1 MDSRSQILEKVRKNK
16 PTLESHIDLEQ
27 FVEPIDEEL
36 VEKYKMSLE
45 ANGGSCIHLSNSG
58 ELKDILTKEV
68 EGQSFVDLTNNLPEN
83 TGKDIDNL
91 QHPKEL
97 ADVKVLIAK
106 GKVGVAENAAI
117 WMDEE
122 ALSAVRVLPFIVE
135 RSIFIIEKANL
146 VATMHQAYQK
156 IGALNTGFGSFIAG
170 PSKTADIEQNLVI
183 GAHGT
188 KSHLVI
194 LV

>member
-1 MDSRSQILEKVRKNK
+1 MDSRTQILEKVRKNK
-16 PTLESHIDLEQ
+16 PTLESHIDIEQ
-27 FVEPIDEEL
+27 FEETIDEGL
-36 VEKYKMSLE
+36 VEKYKLSLE
-45 ANGGSCIHLSNSG
+45 ANGGSCIDLSNSS
-58 ELKDILTKEV
+58 ELENILTKEV
-68 EGQSFVDLTNNLPEN
+68 EGQSFVDLTNSLSEI
-83 TGKDIDNL
+83 TGKDISSL
-91 QHPKEL
+91 EHPKEL
-97 ADVKVLIAK
+97 AEVKVLIAK
-106 GKVGVAENAAI
+106 GKVGVSENAAI

>member
-1 MDSRSQILEKVRKNK
+1 MDSRTQILEKVRKNK

-27 FVEPIDEEL
+27 FEEAIDEGL
-36 VEKYKMSLE
+36 VEKYKISLE
-45 ANGGSCIHLSNSG
+45 ANGGSCINLSNSS
-58 ELKDILTKEV
+58 ELEHILTREV
-68 EGQSFVDLTNNLPEN
+68 EGQSFVDLTNSLPES
-83 TGKDIDNL
+83 TGKNL
-91 QHPKEL
+91 DTLKDPKEL
-97 ADVKVLIAK
+97 ADIKVLIAK
-106 GKVGVAENAAI
+106 GRVGVAENAAI

-156 IGALNTGFGSFIAG
+156 IGALDTGFGSFIAG

-188 KSHLVI
+188 KSHFVI